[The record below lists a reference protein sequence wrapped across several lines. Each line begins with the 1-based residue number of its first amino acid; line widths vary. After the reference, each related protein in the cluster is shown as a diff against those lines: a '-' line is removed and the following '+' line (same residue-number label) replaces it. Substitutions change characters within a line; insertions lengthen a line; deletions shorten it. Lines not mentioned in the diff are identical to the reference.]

1 MHLYPDGLNPPGPIS
16 RGLQV
21 LEIPVVRFIC
31 IIGLSVLFSGM
42 FPWMM
47 LATMP
52 LFCHPDW
59 PRGLLHKF
67 PHFLQII
74 LPADLPVQSSQHC
87 IYEKKSVK
95 PDEKLVR
102 KFSYTDNIML

>member
-1 MHLYPDGLNPPGPIS
+1 
-16 RGLQV
+16 
-21 LEIPVVRFIC
+21 
-31 IIGLSVLFSGM
+31 M

-67 PHFLQII
+67 PHFLKVI

-87 IYEKKSVK
+87 IYEKKSIK

-102 KFSYTDNIML
+102 KFLVT